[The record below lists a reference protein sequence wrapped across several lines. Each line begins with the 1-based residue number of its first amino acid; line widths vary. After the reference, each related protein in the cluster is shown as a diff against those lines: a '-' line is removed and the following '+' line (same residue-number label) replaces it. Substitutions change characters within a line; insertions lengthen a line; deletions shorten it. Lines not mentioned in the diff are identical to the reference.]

1 MGAGSRR
8 ECAAERCVIR
18 PFLAENRTVMR
29 RAAGQDGV
37 VARTV
42 LIVDDHAGFRR
53 RARRALEA
61 DGYKVVGEAHSG
73 AAGIE
78 AAAEL
83 QPDVVLLDVHLPDA
97 SGFDIVSRMLGCNV
111 VLISTHD
118 RHDYAELISRSGA
131 RGFLAKDQLCR
142 ATLEAL
148 VSEG

>member
-1 MGAGSRR
+1 
-8 ECAAERCVIR
+8 
-18 PFLAENRTVMR
+18 LAENRTAFR
-29 RAAGQDGV
+29 CRTGEDGDV
-37 VARTV
+37 PRTV

-53 RARRALEA
+53 RARRTLEA
-61 DGYKVVGEAHSG
+61 DGYTVVGEAPNG

-83 QPDVVLLDVHLPDA
+83 RPDVVLLDVHLPDA
-97 SGFDIVSRMLGCNV
+97 SGFDIVSRMLAGTV

-118 RHDYAELISRSGA
+118 RQDYTDLITRSGA
-131 RGFLAKDQLCR
+131 RGFLSKDQLCG

>member
-1 MGAGSRR
+1 M
-8 ECAAERCVIR
+8 
-18 PFLAENRTVMR
+18 L
-29 RAAGQDGV
+29 
-37 VARTV
+37 RTV

-61 DGYKVVGEAHSG
+61 DGYKVVGEAQSG

-78 AAAEL
+78 AAAAL
-83 QPDVVLLDVHLPDA
+83 GPDVVLLDVHLPDA
-97 SGFDIVSRMLGCNV
+97 SGFDIVSRMRGCNV

-131 RGFLAKDQLCR
+131 CGFLAKDQLCR